1 MIYDLLVLL
10 NVLIFYIR
18 YTVSGSKK
26 TEHSM
31 TLCLNLLGKLRYAQ
45 KWVLISIKHISYI
58 GKRGVY

>member
-1 MIYDLLVLL
+1 MMCYMIYDLLVLL

-31 TLCLNLLGKLRYAQ
+31 TLCLFAGKANVCTKMGVNLNKTY
-45 KWVLISIKHISYI
+45 
-58 GKRGVY
+58 